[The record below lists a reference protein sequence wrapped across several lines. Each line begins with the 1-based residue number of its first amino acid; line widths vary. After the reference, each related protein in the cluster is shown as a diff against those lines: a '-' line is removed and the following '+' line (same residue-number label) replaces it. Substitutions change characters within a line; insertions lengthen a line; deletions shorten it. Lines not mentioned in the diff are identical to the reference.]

1 MSMEWEI
8 SAHLDEAYRLRFPSQ
23 IIIWIAIVMGTL
35 LALLLLTGYFIPIY
49 APTSTD
55 PLPDEL
61 GYIPPPGELDL
72 LYFFSWAPGLLLLL
86 GVAALSWPMVIK
98 STTPQIKQMG
108 NALLLATI
116 FPTIAYIGLHL
127 PNLHVWVLGLT
138 VCAVEILVVQLYTH
152 INPQG
157 FGTDQTALIIFG
169 VLGVIFFCSLA
180 LFLVWFGFLVV
191 VFVGFPLTL
200 LFIYSILPEKPT

>member
-1 MSMEWEI
+1 MTLDWEV

-23 IIIWIAIVMGTL
+23 VILWVALMMITWLGL
-35 LALLLLTGYFIPIY
+35 LFLTGFVI
-49 APTSTD
+49 STYD
-55 PLPDEL
+55 PLNPAADE
-61 GYIPPPGELDL
+61 YNMVPPPNKLDL
-72 LYFFSWAPGLLLLL
+72 VAFFKWAPGLLIIL
-86 GVAALSWPMVIK
+86 GVAAVSWPIVVK
-98 STTPQIKQMG
+98 ATTPQIKQIA
-108 NALLLATI
+108 NALFLAFA

-127 PNLHVWVLGLT
+127 PNLDVWVLGLT
-138 VCAVEILVVQLYTH
+138 ICAVEILIVQLYTH

-157 FGTDQTALIIFG
+157 FGTDQSALIIFG

>member
-1 MSMEWEI
+1 MEWEI

-23 IIIWIAIVMGTL
+23 VIIWIAIVMG
-35 LALLLLTGYFIPIY
+35 ALLGLLILTGYFIPIY
-49 APTSTD
+49 DPTN
-55 PLPDEL
+55 PLADEY

-72 LYFFSWAPGLLLLL
+72 LYFFGWAPGLLLLL
-86 GVAALSWPMVIK
+86 GIAALSWPIVIK
-98 STTPQIKQMG
+98 STTPQIKQIG

-116 FPTIAYIGLHL
+116 FPTVAYIGLHL

-138 VCAVEILVVQLYTH
+138 VCAVEVLVVQLYTH

-200 LFIYSILPEKPT
+200 LFVYSVLPEKPT